1 MMDARNRRLLRVVV
15 GNHERIPIW
24 FSEVARGSCFELTFH
39 TIGKYIIKRQVE
51 QAEEKEGA
59 AYVAKAY
66 QVIKIE
72 IYRT

>member
-1 MMDARNRRLLRVVV
+1 M
-15 GNHERIPIW
+15 
-24 FSEVARGSCFELTFH
+24 ARGSCFELTFH

-66 QVIKIE
+66 QVIKIA
-72 IYRT
+72 IHRT